1 MLKVDTACMEN
12 QARQM
17 EQIAK
22 QLNIIASRVADVDRQ
37 LRWNTSIDAIVR
49 SRLIG
54 FSSAVSVLD
63 NKAAALTRTLDGA
76 IAQYTQAENN
86 AKHNQGGSSSS
97 SSQSTPEITDP
108 DKWWDKIIGKLLP
121 GIIIGGATI
130 LPTVLPLIYNGGIIG
145 NVFIDILSG
154 DGTFT
159 PHNDWF
165 GHAADEDH
173 TGVTAWIGKTGG
185 TYESDNISGEVNGYI
200 GKGRA
205 DIDADFSLFETKT
218 KKEYKDGKWDEDE
231 KTTIINAEL
240 GGEISASGIAGDTKI
255 ETGDDMFGTEVELEG
270 SALKAKAEGKGHFS
284 VGEEGINAYLKGE
297 AIVSAVDGKVSGTLN
312 ILGLEFVVS
321 AGGYAG
327 ALGVEAET
335 GIKNGNFVA
344 EVGAAAG
351 IGGSIGIEI
360 GVNEEGWNNF
370 VDFVTFWD

>member
-1 MLKVDTACMEN
+1 MLKVDTARMEAQITQLN
-12 QARQM
+12 
-17 EQIAK
+17 EIAK
-22 QLNIIASRVADVDRQ
+22 QLDGIASRVSSVNRKLGWRSSVDANVR
-37 LRWNTSIDAIVR
+37 LRLLGYSQ
-49 SRLIG
+49 G
-54 FSSAVSVLD
+54 VSGLS
-63 NKAAALTRTLDGA
+63 NKSAALSGA
-76 IAQYTQAENN
+76 LNTVMGQYIRAEE
-86 AKHNQGGSSSS
+86 KTKQNQGGSSSS
-97 SSQSTPEITDP
+97 SSQSTPKIIDP
-108 DKWWDKIIGKLLP
+108 DKWWDEIIRKVLP

-130 LPTVLPLIYNGGIIG
+130 LPTVLSQIYNGGVIG
-145 NVFIDILSG
+145 DVFIDIFSS
-154 DGTFT
+154 DDTFT

-185 TYESDNISGEVNGYI
+185 TYGIDNVSGEVNGYI
-200 GKGRA
+200 GKSRA

-240 GGEISASGIAGDTKI
+240 GGEISVSGIAGDTKI
-255 ETGDDMFGTEVELEG
+255 ETGDDMFGTEIELEG

-297 AIVSAVDGKVSGTLN
+297 AIVAAVDGKVSGTLN

-327 ALGVEAET
+327 AVGVEAET

-344 EVGAAAG
+344 EIGAAAG
-351 IGGSIGIEI
+351 VGGSIGIEI